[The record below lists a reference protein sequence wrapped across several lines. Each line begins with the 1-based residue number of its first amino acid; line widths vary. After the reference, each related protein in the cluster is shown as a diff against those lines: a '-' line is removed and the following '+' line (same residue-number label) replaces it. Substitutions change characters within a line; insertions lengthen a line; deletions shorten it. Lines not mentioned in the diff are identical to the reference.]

1 MAWQLDKQH
10 SEIGFAVRHMMIST
24 VKGKFR
30 SFDLEAEI
38 DPSDLAHAKVSASID
53 ASSIDTGEPD
63 RDGHLKSGDFLD
75 VETHPRIT
83 FKSTSISKKDAEHYQ
98 VKGALTIRDVTRDA
112 TVDVEVAGPAKDP
125 WGKERMGFTVRGE
138 IDREQWG
145 LKWNQVLEAGGVL
158 VGKAVHLHADI
169 ELIGS

>member
-24 VKGKFR
+24 VKGKFK
-30 SFDLEAEI
+30 SFDISAQI
-38 DPSDLAHAKVSASID
+38 DPNDLAHSSVTATIEAG
-53 ASSIDTGEPD
+53 SIDTGETD

-75 VETHPRIT
+75 IENHPNIT
-83 FKSTSISKKDAEHYQ
+83 FKSSSITKKDDQHYQ
-98 VKGALTIRDVTRDA
+98 VTGPFTIHGVTRDV

-125 WGKERMGFTVRGE
+125 WGKERMGFMVRGE

-145 LKWNQVLEAGGVL
+145 LKWNQALEAGGVL
-158 VGKAVHLHADI
+158 VGKKVHLNADI